1 MAIADR
7 SVLGVSAA
15 APPVAGSSART
26 AFVRYWA
33 VLVFVLVATAV
44 AVEHPYVN
52 EPVIR
57 SDGLGY
63 HAWTRAILD
72 GHVSFCEYRDL
83 EAVGAITRDPTT
95 GRCPNKYAP
104 GLAILRFPVMGPI
117 TALNGG
123 ELRSAAEDHASEI
136 LSIVAGAIALLGM
149 LVAAQWLRVRA
160 WIANAAALAVAFG
173 TGLFHYATF
182 DGSFTHVYSAAAVAL
197 LLALGVRLLVTND
210 DDPERVAATKVRDG
224 VLTFVLAAAL
234 VSIRVPSVLVLG
246 TLAIAAE
253 VVVRRDRPALRPRL
267 VAMYMGA
274 GGALVVI
281 LGGLVAYNRF
291 MRGVWSL
298 SSYADED
305 FLLDQLKQLD
315 VLGGFHKGLVTWY
328 PIVVVVVVAA
338 VLARA
343 WSGLALL
350 VGLVLPLATLYGA
363 WHSWDLGG
371 GFGHRG
377 FVELAPA
384 FALVFAVALERLTG
398 GVRAGVL
405 VAGAVAVMMTLGLLA
420 AYWNGEAS
428 FYGIDGG
435 EWVRFTVGERSFPVV
450 VSDWVTGR

>member
-1 MAIADR
+1 M
-7 SVLGVSAA
+7 V
-15 APPVAGSSART
+15 
-26 AFVRYWA
+26 
-33 VLVFVLVATAV
+33 VATAV

-72 GHVSFCEYRDL
+72 GNLSFCEYPEL
-83 EAVGAITRDPTT
+83 EAVGATRRVRST

-104 GLAILRFPVMGPI
+104 GLAILRFPVMGPLN
-117 TALNGG
+117 ALNGG
-123 ELRSAAEDHASEI
+123 ELRSAAEDHASEV
-136 LSIVAGAIALLGM
+136 LAIVAATVALVMTLM
-149 LVAAQWLRVRA
+149 AAQWLRIRA
-160 WIANAAALAVAFG
+160 WIANCAVLAVAFG

-182 DGSFTHVYSAAAVAL
+182 DGSFTHVYSAAVVAL
-197 LLALGVRLLVTND
+197 LLALGVRLLVAND
-210 DDPERVAATKVRDG
+210 DEPDRVAASRVRDG
-224 VLTFVLAAAL
+224 ALTFLLAAAL
-234 VSIRVPSVLVLG
+234 VSIRVPSVLVLA
-246 TLAIAAE
+246 TLAVAAA
-253 VVVRRDRPALRPRL
+253 VIVSRGRPALRPRF
-267 VAMYMGA
+267 VAMCAGA
-274 GGALVVI
+274 AIAVAVV
-281 LGGLVAYNRF
+281 LAGLVAYNRL
-291 MRGVWSL
+291 MRGVWSV
-298 SSYADED
+298 SSYGGED
-305 FLLDQLKQLD
+305 FLFGQLKQLD

-328 PIVVVVVVAA
+328 PIVVVIVVAA

-350 VGLVLPLATLYGA
+350 VGLVVPLATLYGA
-363 WHSWDLGG
+363 WHAWDLGG

-384 FALVFAVALERLTG
+384 FALVFALSLERLG
-398 GVRAGVL
+398 GAVRVGVL

-450 VSDWVTGR
+450 VWDWVTGR